1 MPSHTPF
8 KSGRR
13 YRSAL
18 GQAKTQAEALDRWH
32 STKPGE
38 ARRKLWRVIE
48 GGKAK
53 PDHAASS

>member
-1 MPSHTPF
+1 MPSQTPF

-13 YRSAL
+13 YRSHA
-18 GQAKTQAEALDRWH
+18 GQAEALDRWH

-53 PDHAASS
+53 ADHAASS